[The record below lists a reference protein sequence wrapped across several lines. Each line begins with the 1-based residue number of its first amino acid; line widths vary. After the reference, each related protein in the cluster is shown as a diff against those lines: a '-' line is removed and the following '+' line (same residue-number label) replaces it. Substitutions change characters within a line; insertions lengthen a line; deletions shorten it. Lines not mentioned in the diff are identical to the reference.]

1 MSVIFLLTAISFVI
15 INILFNCY
23 RYSQQMMA
31 IHTSPL
37 CMYICSSFQ
46 IIKSNSSLF
55 ENRLALI
62 TYWSN
67 RMHQTWY
74 FGNSQTRSLKKRIF
88 CVCQT
93 WETSSCKPDTMYKP
107 KPHREAGPGYSGG
120 QHELTVPTNSP
131 ECKGSSLLEV
141 QPNLGMWWFHSEL
154 PSDCNFMETPKRQFR
169 LRARIPQTVR
179 NNNKLWH

>member
-74 FGNSQTRSLKKRIF
+74 FGNSQTRSLKNVSSV
-88 CVCQT
+88 CVKLGRLPPANQIPC
-93 WETSSCKPDTMYKP
+93 TSPNHIERLGLGT
-107 KPHREAGPGYSGG
+107 
-120 QHELTVPTNSP
+120 LV
-131 ECKGSSLLEV
+131 GSMSWL
-141 QPNLGMWWFHSEL
+141 S
-154 PSDCNFMETPKRQFR
+154 
-169 LRARIPQTVR
+169 PQTPQSA
-179 NNNKLWH
+179 KEAAS